1 MQRHP
6 SARSRDGDDNTVC
19 MVKQVPMH
27 LRLKGLDE
35 AVVATC
41 MVSGYTNIS
50 GQWTCPSASSVG
62 LRAPGPTRRTPS
74 ALVLTRIANYTRHT
88 PPPPPLSQIMQCRV
102 K

>member
-1 MQRHP
+1 M
-6 SARSRDGDDNTVC
+6 DDNTVC
-19 MVKQVPMH
+19 MVEQVSMH
-27 LRLKGLDE
+27 PRLKGLDE
-35 AVVATC
+35 AVVATW

-74 ALVLTRIANYTRHT
+74 ALVLTLKCGLHQAH
-88 PPPPPLSQIMQCRV
+88 PQSQIMHCRV